1 VQKRTED
8 SLPTSFFVQRESLFV
23 DDTGHATLHKST
35 NTATDAMDHGP
46 GTSIHNRSS
55 GRCRPATAGGRPGQG
70 RGRRKRQKSTSED
83 PRLLRAGLVLCMNH
97 PSSPQAG
104 AARHRHPP
112 WRPMSA
118 PYVKRVDRWKQFT
131 AAGVSEQV
139 QASTVQVLGLLCSP
153 VCRRESFSLESQDC
167 DGSNNIDSSLMCPP
181 TRTRTGWPTADEQ
194 THPRLQ
200 IRRPLCSVR

>member
-1 VQKRTED
+1 MQKRTED

-23 DDTGHATLHKST
+23 DDTGPATLHKSI

-97 PSSPQAG
+97 PSSRQAG

-139 QASTVQVLGLLCSP
+139 LYKYWVALLTRVQERILQPG
-153 VCRRESFSLESQDC
+153 E
-167 DGSNNIDSSLMCPP
+167 
-181 TRTRTGWPTADEQ
+181 
-194 THPRLQ
+194 PRLRWIKQ
-200 IRRPLCSVR
+200 YRLLANVPAHTNTN